1 MVPTLPEWGVGR
13 APAIFHPAVSRPVR
27 VACCAPS
34 KTTAARGSCY
44 MRSHLLHDPTL
55 VCTLKFVC
63 QVPLR
68 CMRAVN
74 EQQVCEAERH
84 GVWLEEHLTLWP
96 IRYFHLVEQIGT
108 QSGRMAYQS
117 SQRRGGQ
124 PMFTTAHAL
133 QAILA
138 PLPVHMQTHLLVAV
152 INSVPIAVNHLHQ
165 RC

>member
-1 MVPTLPEWGVGR
+1 M
-13 APAIFHPAVSRPVR
+13 S
-27 VACCAPS
+27 
-34 KTTAARGSCY
+34 
-44 MRSHLLHDPTL
+44 SHLLHDHTL

-96 IRYFHLVEQIGT
+96 IRYFHLVKQIGT

-117 SQRRGGQ
+117 SQRWS
-124 PMFTTAHAL
+124 AHVHNSSCKPSLHLCLCTCKRTFLL
-133 QAILA
+133 Q
-138 PLPVHMQTHLLVAV
+138 
-152 INSVPIAVNHLHQ
+152 S
-165 RC
+165 